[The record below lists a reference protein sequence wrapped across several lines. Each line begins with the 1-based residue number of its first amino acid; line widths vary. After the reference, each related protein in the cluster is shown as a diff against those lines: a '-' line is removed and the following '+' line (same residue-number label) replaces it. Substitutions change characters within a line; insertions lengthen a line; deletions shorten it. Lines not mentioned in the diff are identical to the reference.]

1 MALYKEVLEYY
12 EAGLAIPDD
21 VTLMFPDDNF
31 GNIRRLPTDAERKR
45 TGGLGVSATV
55 FFSFFSLVIDKY
67 DSYTITSNTSAVH
80 VDTNGST
87 RTPVSVHV
95 LLILASLL

>member
-31 GNIRRLPTDAERKR
+31 GNVRRLPTDAERKR
-45 TGGLGVSATV
+45 TGGLGVSV
-55 FFSFFSLVIDKY
+55 DCFLFFSFL
-67 DSYTITSNTSAVH
+67 
-80 VDTNGST
+80 
-87 RTPVSVHV
+87 P
-95 LLILASLL
+95 